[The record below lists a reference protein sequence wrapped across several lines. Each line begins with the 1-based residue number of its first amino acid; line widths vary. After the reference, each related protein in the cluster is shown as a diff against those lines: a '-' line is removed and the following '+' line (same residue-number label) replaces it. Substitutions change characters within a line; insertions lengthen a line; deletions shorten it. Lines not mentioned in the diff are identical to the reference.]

1 MGMQNLRK
9 YCAPRGGVK
18 SRGLLG
24 AEPRHRTFPFMR
36 IGWRLGVV
44 CYGDLVSVN
53 KQTFFRDRLEVR
65 VFEDRGEAG
74 PAGAAMAAG
83 LLRDG
88 IARGGRGAGGVA
100 STVAPGPFLGALA
113 AAGWGCEGA
122 ARSPFRESSR

>member
-1 MGMQNLRK
+1 MGMQNLRN
-9 YCAPRGGVK
+9 YCAPRRGVK

-24 AEPRHRTFPFMR
+24 AEPRHRTFPFIR

-74 PAGAAMAAG
+74 AAGAAMAAAIMRG
-83 LLRDG
+83 G
-88 IARGGRGAGGVA
+88 IARAGRAGGGVA
-100 STVAPGPFLGALA
+100 APGAQEPFLVAPPAQGVGL
-113 AAGWGCEGA
+113 
-122 ARSPFRESSR
+122 